1 VIPTDEAA
9 LSLQM
14 TFPNDADVLAI
25 VGSRKLPDSVSLI
38 HAHRLIDE
46 VIERQRPD
54 WIISGGAP
62 GIDTLARQVASMS
75 HIPFHEFLP
84 RHQRWKP
91 EGYEERN
98 QIIADRCTRL
108 MCIRSRLS
116 ETYGSGWTADRCE
129 DQHKKVWRIEL

>member
-1 VIPTDEAA
+1 
-9 LSLQM
+9 M
-14 TFPNDADVLAI
+14 TFPEGADVLAI
-25 VGSRKLPDSVSLI
+25 VGSRKLSDSVSLL

-46 VIERQRPD
+46 VIGRQRPD

-75 HIPFHEFLP
+75 KINFHEFLP
-84 RHQRWKP
+84 VNQRWDP
-91 EGYEERN
+91 EGFKERN

-108 MCIRSRLS
+108 MCIRSKLS

-129 DQHKKVWRIEL
+129 EQHKKVWRIEL